1 MNLATAQCCATFGPR
16 LKALREQRALTQF
29 ELAKLAGCDE
39 ATVRNWER
47 RRGKPKFESLLI
59 LADTLDVSLNEL
71 MRGTP

>member
-1 MNLATAQCCATFGPR
+1 MNLATAQCCATIGPR
-16 LKALREQRALTQF
+16 LKALREQRALTQ
-29 ELAKLAGCDE
+29 LAGCDE